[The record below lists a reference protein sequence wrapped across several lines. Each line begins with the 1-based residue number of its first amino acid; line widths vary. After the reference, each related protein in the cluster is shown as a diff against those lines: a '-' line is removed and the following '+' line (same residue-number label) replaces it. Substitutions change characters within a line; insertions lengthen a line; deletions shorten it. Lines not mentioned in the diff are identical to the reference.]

1 MRKGSATPAHNAR
14 HYSCVLLLP
23 YQRDWLADDSRVQVA
38 EKSRRI
44 GITWA
49 SAIRAVHESGSPRGF
64 DTFYTGYK
72 FSLAEEFI
80 REAGHYAS
88 ALQLSIREQGEF
100 LFDDTDEEG
109 NTRQI
114 LASRIVF
121 ASGHRIVALSSSPRN
136 MRGIQG
142 RVIIDEFAFHDNPD
156 ELLKAA
162 MATLIWGGRV
172 SIISTHNGE
181 ANAFNRLIEDCRAGR
196 FAYTLHRTTFDEAIA
211 QGLYQRVAEVTG
223 REQTPA
229 AEKAWRDEV
238 VAFYG
243 DGADEELHCIP
254 RRSGGVYIPPI
265 LIEAAMCSDYF
276 VRRLKLDDDYALK
289 TDAEQEA
296 ALMPWLDTVVAP
308 ELAKLDASK
317 PTFIGEDFGR
327 RSDMTAI
334 ALVQHDQTLNL
345 HARCIFELRNVPFHA
360 QKTALLYIASKVPH
374 FGRIAVDSSGNGMYL
389 GEVMAQH
396 YGDAMVDRIGISV
409 RVGHG
414 DNEETRSL
422 MWPKFYA
429 ENLPKLKAR
438 FEDGTIVIPKDYD
451 VRTDLTAF
459 QIVNGIPALPKL
471 RAESKLP
478 DGGAHSLRH
487 GDTAVALA
495 LAEYASRM
503 GEVDITSIER
513 PSVQHRARRNRGG
526 IW

>member
-1 MRKGSATPAHNAR
+1 M
-14 HYSCVLLLP
+14 
-23 YQRDWLADDSRVQVA
+23 QVA

-49 SAIRAVHESGSPRGF
+49 SAIRAVLESGTQGGI
-64 DTFYTGYK
+64 DTYYTGYK

-80 REAGHYAS
+80 REAGRFAEAVGAQIVS
-88 ALQLSIREQGEF
+88 SGEY
-100 LFDDTDEEG
+100 LFDDVDDDG

-114 LASRIVF
+114 LAGRIVF
-121 ASGHRIVALSSSPRN
+121 ASGKRIIALSSSPRN

-142 RVIIDEFAFHDNPD
+142 RVIIDEFAFHDNPA

-162 MATLIWGGRV
+162 LATLIWGGKV

-181 ANAFNRLIEDCRAGR
+181 ENEFNRLIQDVQAGR
-196 FAYTLHRTTFDEAIA
+196 FDYSLHRTTFDDAIA

-223 REQTPA
+223 ELQTPE
-229 AEKAWRDEV
+229 AEKAWRDAV
-238 VAFYG
+238 VAHYG
-243 DGADEELHCIP
+243 DGADEELFCIP
-254 RRSGGVYIPPI
+254 RRSGGVYIPPM
-265 LIEAAMCSDYF
+265 LIEAAMCSDYT
-276 VRRLKLDDDYALK
+276 VHRLRLDDKFALL

-296 ALMPWLDTVVAP
+296 KIDPWLQTVVGPA
-308 ELAKLDASK
+308 LDKLDPAK

-334 ALVQHDQTLNL
+334 AVMQHDQMLNL
-345 HARCIFELRNVPFHA
+345 HAPAIFELRNVPFHA
-360 QKTALLYIASKVPH
+360 QKTALLWIAGKVPKL
-374 FGRIAVDSSGNGMYL
+374 GRVTLDSSGNGMYL

-422 MWPKFYA
+422 MWPKWYA

-451 VRTDLTAF
+451 VRNDLTAF
-459 QIVNGIPALPKL
+459 QIINGVPTLPKL

-478 DGGAHSLRH
+478 DAGAQSTRH
-487 GDTAVALA
+487 GDTAIALA

-503 GEVDITSIER
+503 GEIDITAIQR
-513 PSVQHRARRNRGG
+513 PVKHNVRARRHRGG